1 MQEGALSLMQMAR
14 TTLAIEELKAAALP
28 YIVVL
33 TDPTTG
39 GVTASYA
46 MLGDVH
52 LAEPGALIGFTGPRI
67 IEQTIRET
75 LPPGF
80 QRSEYLEGKGMV
92 DRVVARAE
100 LPAVLGSLLR
110 VLTAGRPPT

>member
-1 MQEGALSLMQMAR
+1 M
-14 TTLAIEELKAAALP
+14 
-28 YIVVL
+28 VVL

-52 LAEPGALIGFTGPRI
+52 LAEPGALIGFAGPRV

-80 QRSEYLEGKGMV
+80 QRSEYLVEKGMV
-92 DRVVARAE
+92 DKVVSRHD
-100 LPAVLGSLLR
+100 LPEVLGRILSMLM
-110 VLTAGRPPT
+110 AGRAGLAAAE

>member
-1 MQEGALSLMQMAR
+1 MAR
-14 TTLAIEELKAAALP
+14 TTLAIQELKAARLP
-28 YIVVL
+28 YVVVL

-46 MLGDVH
+46 MLGDIH
-52 LAEPGALIGFTGPRI
+52 LAEPGALIGFAGPRV

-80 QRSEYLEGKGMV
+80 QRSEYLVEKGMV
-92 DRVVARAE
+92 DRVTPRPE
-100 LPAVLGSLLR
+100 LPAVLGSILKTLMM
-110 VLTAGRPPT
+110 GRARLAA

>member
-1 MQEGALSLMQMAR
+1 MAR
-14 TTLAIEELKAAALP
+14 TTLAIEELKAAGLP
-28 YIVVL
+28 YVVLL

-75 LPPGF
+75 LPQGF
-80 QRSEYLEGKGMV
+80 QRAEYLEDKGIV
-92 DRVVARAE
+92 DRVVARADI
-100 LPAVLGSLLR
+100 PAVLGS
-110 VLTAGRPPT
+110 VLKALTGGRRAA

>member
-1 MQEGALSLMQMAR
+1 MAR
-14 TTLAIEELKAAALP
+14 TTLAINEMKDAGLP

-52 LAEPGALIGFTGPRI
+52 LAEPGALIGFAGPRV

-80 QRSEYLEGKGMV
+80 QRAEYLVEKGMV
-92 DRVVARAE
+92 DRVTPRKD
-100 LPAVLGSLLR
+100 LPAVLGSILKTLMMGRALR
-110 VLTAGRPPT
+110 AA